1 MIIGGFSYRCLPILL
16 VSIVFLPG
24 CRNPEKEQLRM
35 RPLTALIDYY
45 DSAQGVTLRIKKLDA
60 HDCESLFGKRS
71 HRLFKKFRK
80 RQPIWP
86 IQFSLTNDTSKL
98 ISLKASDISLPQ
110 MSYKQ
115 VASRLQKNS
124 LTQVFGTIASSLLI
138 GGFLAMGSFLAL
150 SASGIML
157 LTTGS
162 FSITAPFAVIGS
174 SALAAIPTF
183 LILGTPIL
191 STIRGVQTSHTNQ
204 IITRDIK
211 NYSLK
216 NQLVVEPHTTVDMV
230 VFVSK
235 FQYKPQF
242 TVHVSDPENAEEK
255 ITFHVTIPNATHEF
269 IVR

>member
-1 MIIGGFSYRCLPILL
+1 
-16 VSIVFLPG
+16 
-24 CRNPEKEQLRM
+24 M

-45 DSAQGVTLRIKKLDA
+45 DSAQGVTLRVKKLDT

-71 HRLFKKFRK
+71 QRLFKKFRK
-80 RQPIWP
+80 RQPVWP
-86 IQFSLTNDTSKL
+86 IQLSITNDTNKL
-98 ISLKASDISLPQ
+98 ISLKPSDITLPQ
-110 MSYKQ
+110 VNYKQ

-124 LTQVFGTIASSLLI
+124 FTQVFGTIASSLLI
-138 GGFLAMGSFLAL
+138 GGFLAIGSFLAL

-157 LTTGS
+157 LATGS
-162 FSITAPFAVIGS
+162 FSITAPFAGIGI

-191 STIRGVQTSHTNQ
+191 STVRGMQTAQNNQ
-204 IITRDIK
+204 MITRDIK

-216 NQLVVEPHTTVDMV
+216 NQLVVEARTTVDIV
-230 VFVSK
+230 IFVSK

-242 TVHVSDPENAEEK
+242 TVNVSNPENAKEK
-255 ITFHVTIPNATHEF
+255 ITFHVTIPHSTHKF